1 MTSKRLSL
9 RRELQF
15 WLFQLLG
22 WGLWVLMLVL
32 RDLTF
37 VPAEYML
44 ERIGVFLVDAAI
56 GVTLTTGLR
65 FLYRAVWDQ
74 NVIIRIVAVVLGCWV
89 ASQAWHPIKVLITAS
104 DFGASVDIT
113 GYGWVSFSRMVP
125 ISMSILLIWSV
136 LYFCIK
142 YYQLFQREKE
152 KSLRS
157 EALAHEAQ
165 LRMLRYQLNPHFLF
179 NTLNAISTLILVHST
194 DQANAMVTR
203 LSKFLRYSLEHD
215 PFDKV
220 DLAHEVTSVNLY
232 LDIEKVRFEE
242 RLRVEVELE
251 PGTEQALL
259 PSMLL
264 QPLVENSIKHA
275 ISRCEEG
282 GTIWISARRCS
293 ADELCITVADDGTGS
308 VNHPT
313 SIGVGLKNIRDRL
326 QEMYGNKHSLAFS
339 TRVPAGF
346 QVTVVI
352 PYETRTD

>member
-1 MTSKRLSL
+1 MRSEQLRL

-15 WLFQLLG
+15 WSFQLLG
-22 WGLWVLMLVL
+22 WGAWVLMLVL

-44 ERIGVFLVDAAI
+44 ERVSVFLVDAAI
-56 GVTLTTGLR
+56 GVALTTALR
-65 FLYRAVWDQ
+65 YLYRAVWDYHPA
-74 NVIIRIVAVVLGCWV
+74 IRVFSGVFGCWL
-89 ASQAWHPIKVLITAS
+89 ASQAWYPIKLLITS
-104 DFGASVDIT
+104 SEFGASVDIT
-113 GYGWVSFSRMVP
+113 GYGWVSFSRLVP

-142 YYQLFQREKE
+142 YYQLFQMEKE

-179 NTLNAISTLILVHST
+179 NTLNAISTLILVKST

-220 DLAHEVTSVNLY
+220 DLAHEIGSVKLY

-242 RLRVEVELE
+242 RLRVDVNLE
-251 PGTEQALL
+251 EGCETALL

-282 GTIWISARRCS
+282 GTIWISARRCNEQ
-293 ADELCITVADDGTGS
+293 ELCVTVADDGPGS
-308 VNHPT
+308 VDHPT
-313 SIGVGLKNIRDRL
+313 SMGVGLRNIRDRL
-326 QEMYGNKHSLAFS
+326 REMYGDKHDLTFAV
-339 TRVPAGF
+339 REPRGF

-352 PYETRTD
+352 PYETR

>member
-1 MTSKRLSL
+1 MSIRNQTL

-15 WLFQLLG
+15 WLFQFLG
-22 WGLWVLMLVL
+22 WGTWVGMLVL

-44 ERIGVFLVDAAI
+44 ERVNVFLLDAVI
-56 GVTLTTGLR
+56 GMVLTTGLR
-65 FLYRAVWDQ
+65 YLYRAVWEQ
-74 NVIIRIVAVVLGCWV
+74 MVFVRIVAVVFGCWV
-89 ASQAWHPIKVLITAS
+89 ASQTWRPLKVLIT
-104 DFGASVDIT
+104 DTEFGASVDLT
-113 GYGWVSFSRMVP
+113 GYGWVSFISMVP

-142 YYQLFQREKE
+142 YYQLFQHEKE
-152 KSLRS
+152 KGLRS

-179 NTLNAISTLILVHST
+179 NTLNAISTLILVKSN
-194 DQANAMVTR
+194 DQANQMVTR

-215 PFDKV
+215 PLDKV
-220 DLAHEVTSVNLY
+220 DLSHELQSLNLY

-242 RLRVEVELE
+242 RLCIEVDLA
-251 PGTEQALL
+251 PGTEKALV

-275 ISRCEEG
+275 IARCEEG
-282 GTIWISARRCS
+282 GTIWIAAAECEDRQ
-293 ADELCITVADDGTGS
+293 LCITVTDDGPGAVS
-308 VNHPT
+308 HPT

-326 QEMYGNKHSLAFS
+326 QEIYGDSHKLVLSVLEP
-339 TRVPAGF
+339 RGF
-346 QVTVVI
+346 QVMVVI
-352 PYETRTD
+352 PYETR

>member
-1 MTSKRLSL
+1 
-9 RRELQF
+9 
-15 WLFQLLG
+15 
-22 WGLWVLMLVL
+22 MLVL
-32 RDLTF
+32 RDITF

-44 ERIGVFLVDAAI
+44 ERVGVFLVDAVI
-56 GVTLTTGLR
+56 GVALTTGLR
-65 FLYRAVWDQ
+65 YLYRAVWDQ
-74 NVIIRIVAVVLGCWV
+74 AVVLRVMAVVIGCWI
-89 ASQAWHPIKVLITAS
+89 ASHAWHPIKLLITAS

-142 YYQLFQREKE
+142 YYQLFQHEKE

-179 NTLNAISTLILVHST
+179 NTLNAISTLILVKST

-220 DLAHEVTSVNLY
+220 DLAHEVASVNLY

-251 PGTEQALL
+251 PGTERALL

-275 ISRCEEG
+275 IARCEDG
-282 GTIWISARRCS
+282 GTIWIGARRCS
-293 ADELCITVADDGTGS
+293 EDELCITVADDGAGS

-326 QEMYGNKHSLAFS
+326 QEMYGDKHSLAFS
-339 TRVPAGF
+339 TREPRGF